1 MLSDHLITFL
11 LLLIFDVATPRPSPL
26 LSFPADC
33 YEVETKDWILVSCP
47 NGKTT
52 FKLKTKEITIDGGKP
67 LEIFMC
73 PRNTGYL

>member
-47 NGKTT
+47 NGKIS
-52 FKLKTKEITIDGGKP
+52 LRAKTKELIIDSGKTD
-67 LEIFMC
+67 LF
-73 PRNTGYL
+73 